1 MLRRGRNG
9 LVRHLAWSETRQ
21 ETDAMAVIQ
30 TPDKEEWE
38 GQTATQVRHRVFW
51 GFFAGKDERKV
62 EQRTGRFRWSVY
74 LV

>member
-1 MLRRGRNG
+1 
-9 LVRHLAWSETRQ
+9 
-21 ETDAMAVIQ
+21 MAVIQ

-38 GQTATQVRHRVFW
+38 GQTATQVRHGVFW
-51 GFFAGKDERKV
+51 FFFAGKDERKV